1 MSVSTK
7 PGASVSTLIPCGAR
21 AWAIEPAAFYWM
33 SDIAAQLAVLAAA
46 QANGLPTN
54 VGEKLGDRVPDRNI
68 AQLTVVANESYRD
81 FADSLQKEYAE
92 SGVSIGMVRQAE
104 SLTEEWLQDS
114 IIG

>member
-1 MSVSTK
+1 
-7 PGASVSTLIPCGAR
+7 
-21 AWAIEPAAFYWM
+21 M